1 MALGMAQSMFMLALP
16 LIRKQGDQVL
26 DKMPLH
32 FKAEV
37 LPGQAQ
43 AAMRMGRQEEAT
55 TSQLVC
61 QSCHEPNRLENRLK
75 AVAAK

>member
-1 MALGMAQSMFMLALP
+1 MALGMAQSMFMLALS

-32 FKAEV
+32 FTAEV

-55 TSQLVC
+55 TQLVC

>member
-1 MALGMAQSMFMLALP
+1 MPGASGAS
-16 LIRKQGDQVL
+16 G
-26 DKMPLH
+26 KMPQH